1 MADCLFCKILK
12 GEIPASKVFEDDDVL
27 AFNDIN
33 PQAPT
38 HILIIP
44 KVHIPTLND
53 LKPGHDAI
61 VGKLHRVAADLAK
74 NKKFSEVGY
83 RTVFN
88 CNRGAGQAV
97 YHIHLHLLGGR
108 DLTWPPG

>member
-1 MADCLFCKILK
+1 MDCLFCKIAN
-12 GEIPASKVFEDDDVL
+12 GEIASDIVYQDDRVL

-44 KVHIPTLND
+44 RDHIATLND
-53 LKPGHDAI
+53 VEDQHEALVGHMI
-61 VGKLHRVAADLAK
+61 NVSQQLAK
-74 NKKFSEVGY
+74 RLGFADVGY
-83 RTVFN
+83 RVLFN

-108 DLTWPPG
+108 PLTWPPG

>member
-1 MADCLFCKILK
+1 MDCLFCKIAE
-12 GEIPASKVFEDDDVL
+12 GEIASDIVYQDDRVL

-33 PQAPT
+33 PQAPH

-44 KVHIPTLND
+44 RDHIATLNEIGD
-53 LKPGHDAI
+53 QQEALVGHMI
-61 VGKLHRVAADLAK
+61 NVAQQLAK
-74 NKKFSEVGY
+74 KLNIADIGY
-83 RTVFN
+83 RVLFN

-108 DLTWPPG
+108 PLTWPPG